1 MCCSV
6 TSNPDRPKYHPDCT
20 CTEDHTGQVCLTSGF
35 DIPASFQAVTA
46 EYIQD
51 ISGEMEE
58 EFYLTTQD
66 MYRLH
71 RY

>member
-1 MCCSV
+1 M
-6 TSNPDRPKYHPDCT
+6 TA
-20 CTEDHTGQVCLTSGF
+20 GF
-35 DIPASFQAVTA
+35 DIPPSFQAVTA

-58 EFYLTTQD
+58 QFYLTTQD

-71 RY
+71 RYTHTVYSYSLHVYRYVSHNIQVVYLGVQPW

>member
-1 MCCSV
+1 V
-6 TSNPDRPKYHPDCT
+6 TVNPDQPKYHPDCT
-20 CTEDHTGQVCLTSGF
+20 CTKDHTGQVCMTSGF
-35 DIPASFQAVTA
+35 DVPPSFQAVTS

-58 EFYLTTQD
+58 EFYLNTQD

-71 RY
+71 R